1 MAFQYDQKLKQLDTF
16 AKQKADTGMAGKSSV
31 QRTQK
36 YIGLGQKSAAQTT
49 ERAEG
54 AKAGVRKLYDQVDV
68 GSSRGKDADV
78 DFQMAAWMQALEE
91 QKMEDMPD
99 PGTREPT
106 SKIDFDEGMIEFAL
120 GALGDVESL
129 GSGGYQ
135 ALGPVVK
142 TGMYKGQRAHG
153 KYAVMPGNI
162 GPWTKKHYGKEL
174 TPSEFLQN
182 DQAQDVVAENEL
194 MGNWEKYGSIEDAV
208 SVWFTGRPFS
218 KATAEGAADQNIT
231 AVEYLGRWR
240 KYYNK
245 RLKKEFGDN

>member
-91 QKMEDMPD
+91 QMMEDVTD
-99 PGTREPT
+99 PGTPEP
-106 SKIDFDEGMIEFAL
+106 SKLDFDEGKIEFAL
-120 GALGDVESL
+120 AALGDVESL

-135 ALGPVVK
+135 ALGPVVNK
-142 TGMYKGQRAHG
+142 GMYKGQRAHG

-162 GPWTKKHYGKEL
+162 PSWTKKYYGTQL

-182 DQAQDVVAENEL
+182 EQAQDIVAENML
-194 MGNWEKYGSIEDAV
+194 MANWEKYGSIEDSV
-208 SVWFTGRPFS
+208 SVWFTGRPLA
-218 KATAEGAADQNIT
+218 KATADGAADQNIT
-231 AVEYLGRWR
+231 APEYLDRWR

-245 RLKKEFGDN
+245 RLKKEFGDK